1 MTRSN
6 DRNLGMNCPVTRR
19 DFLNGVSIAI
29 TGSILASSW
38 LNACSPHGIS
48 PGESGDYY
56 PPELTGMRGSHEG
69 SFEVAHQLR
78 DGFRVDPSA
87 VTHTGETYDL
97 AVVGGGISGLSAAY
111 LFRKAAGPRAK
122 ILVLDNHDD
131 FGGHATRNEFRYGD
145 RLLIGYGGTQTLEDP
160 ANFPPEAT
168 ALLREL
174 GVEPD
179 RFYTAFDQDLYGSLN
194 LRRGVFFDKET
205 FGTDRLIV
213 GAGSLPWKEF
223 LATAPLSDQGRKS
236 IARVYEE
243 RVDYLPNLSPEEKTA
258 YLRGMTYQDYLTQAV
273 KVHEDALPY
282 FQTLRLGLWCIGAD
296 ALPAWVGLLNRYPGF
311 QGLGLQRYERS
322 EPYIHHFPDGNASVS
337 RLLVRSMIPAVAP
350 GNSMEDIVTARF
362 DYGRLDE
369 KSSPVRIRLNSTVMR
384 IRHLGD
390 KPATGEVGVTYVR
403 KGKTERIQARQC
415 VFAGYLAMVPYL
427 CPEIPKPQATALS
440 YTLRAPLVYTN
451 VLIRNWTSFHKLGL
465 ESAFCPGSYHT
476 SATLDFPVSL
486 GDYRCPRS
494 PEEPMVL
501 HLTRVP
507 CSPGLPAPDQFRAGR
522 RDLRRTSFETFER
535 NIRDQLGRMLSG
547 GGFDPARDIEAITVN
562 RWPHGYA
569 YGYDPIKGEVAYE
582 FDDWPDE
589 KRPWL
594 AARKRF
600 GQISFA
606 GIGAA
611 SNAMTEAAIQE
622 AHRAVKEL
630 TG

>member
-1 MTRSN
+1 MNRPN
-6 DRNLGMNCPVTRR
+6 DRDLGMSRPITRR

-29 TGSILASSW
+29 TGSILGSSW
-38 LNACSPHGIS
+38 VNAGSPHDIS
-48 PGESGDYY
+48 PVESGDYY

-78 DGFRVDPSA
+78 DGLKITPSP
-87 VTHTGETYDL
+87 VMDTGETVDL

-111 LFRKAAGPRAK
+111 FFRKAAGPRAK

-131 FGGHATRNEFRYGD
+131 FGGHAKRNEFRHGD

-160 ANFPPEAT
+160 GSYPPEAT
-168 ALLREL
+168 ALLKEL
-174 GVEPD
+174 GVETD
-179 RFYTAFDQDLYGSLN
+179 RFYTAFDQDLYKSLN

-205 FGTDRLIV
+205 FGTDRLVV

-223 LATAPLSDQGRKS
+223 LASAPLSDQARKS
-236 IARVYEE
+236 IARAYED
-243 RVDYLPNLSPEEKTA
+243 RVDYLPHLSPEEKLA
-258 YLRGMTYQDYLTQAV
+258 YLRGMTYRDYLTQVA
-273 KVHEDALPY
+273 KVHEDALSY
-282 FQTLRLGLWCIGAD
+282 FQTLRLGLWAIGAD
-296 ALPAWVGLLNRYPGF
+296 VLPAWIAMRDQYPGF
-311 QGLGLQRYERS
+311 QGLGLQSAERG
-322 EPYIHHFPDGNASVS
+322 EPYIHHFPDGNASIA

-350 GNSMEDIVTARF
+350 GNSMEDIVTSRF

-369 KSSPVRIRLNSTVMR
+369 KSSPIRIRLNSTVVHV
-384 IRHLGD
+384 RHLGD
-390 KPATGEVGVTYVR
+390 KPATGEIGVTYVR
-403 KGKTERIQARQC
+403 KGKTERIRARQC
-415 VFAGYLAMVPYL
+415 IFAGYHAMVPHI
-427 CPEIPKPQATALS
+427 CPELPKPQATALS
-440 YTLRAPLVYTN
+440 YSLRAPLVYTN

-465 ESAFCPGSYHT
+465 QNAFCPGSYNT
-476 SATLDFPVSL
+476 SVSLDFPVSL

-494 PEEPMVL
+494 PKEPMVL

-522 RDLRRTSFETFER
+522 RDLLRTSFKLFER

-547 GGFDPARDIEAITVN
+547 GGFDPSRDIEAITVN

-569 YGYDPIKGEVAYE
+569 YGYDPVKREVAYD

-589 KRPWL
+589 KRTWL

-606 GIGAA
+606 GTGAA
-611 SNAMTEAAIQE
+611 SNAMTESAIQE

-630 TG
+630 SG